1 MIFKSTKKNLKK
13 ACNCWKINS
22 CRVYNGMRKKEIFL
36 QKRNKLITASDSSI
50 AEGRIRVANK
60 DNAIDDGKAIRV
72 ALKKASVKA
81 PVGASYRWA
90 INTSAGGSFQLQL
103 QSLPAPLPAVEG
115 SPTLMEDNVAV
126 VQIYSWPIQGTV
138 FDGQIARGPVP
149 VFFSEDPVLTAR
161 CLDDNPKS
169 ILFWHTRVMD
179 RYVTHQCLELPFPK
193 TINRSIPKKLNHF
206 PPYSRVEAWI
216 WYFSRGS
223 GSEKALGYPR
233 KARHADSLQFL
244 KNVGWIQ

>member
-1 MIFKSTKKNLKK
+1 MECGKKKFSFKK
-13 ACNCWKINS
+13 
-22 CRVYNGMRKKEIFL
+22 G
-36 QKRNKLITASDSSI
+36 NKLITAFDSSI
-50 AEGRIRVANK
+50 AEGRIRVTNK

-90 INTSAGGSFQLQL
+90 INTSAGGGFQLQL

-161 CLDDNPKS
+161 CLNENPKS

-179 RYVTHQCLELPFPK
+179 RYATHQRLNFPFFQNHYPQY
-193 TINRSIPKKLNHF
+193 NKKELNHL
-206 PPYSRVEAWI
+206 PPYSRVEVWI
-216 WYFSRGS
+216 RYLSRGS
-223 GSEKALGYPR
+223 GSEKA
-233 KARHADSLQFL
+233 
-244 KNVGWIQ
+244 VGLPPKG

>member
-1 MIFKSTKKNLKK
+1 
-13 ACNCWKINS
+13 
-22 CRVYNGMRKKEIFL
+22 MRKKEIFL

-126 VQIYSWPIQGTV
+126 VQIHSWPIQGTV

-149 VFFSEDPVLTAR
+149 VFFSEDPILTTR
-161 CLDDNPKS
+161 CLNENPKS

-179 RYVTHQCLELPFPK
+179 RYATHQRLNFPFSK
-193 TINRSIPKKLNHF
+193 TITRSITKELNHL

-216 WYFSRGS
+216 RYLSRVPDP
-223 GSEKALGYPR
+223 KKPLGYPQ
-233 KARHADSLQFL
+233 KARHADNLQFL
-244 KNVGWIQ
+244 KNVGWIQKKGLETVARIQIM

>member
-1 MIFKSTKKNLKK
+1 MECGKKKFSFKK
-13 ACNCWKINS
+13 
-22 CRVYNGMRKKEIFL
+22 G
-36 QKRNKLITASDSSI
+36 NKLITAFDSSI
-50 AEGRIRVANK
+50 AEGQIRVTNK

-90 INTSAGGSFQLQL
+90 INTSAGGGFQLQL

-126 VQIYSWPIQGTV
+126 VQIHSWPIQGTV

-161 CLDDNPKS
+161 CLNENPKS

-179 RYVTHQCLELPFPK
+179 RYATHQGLNFPLSK
-193 TINRSIPKKLNHF
+193 TITRSITK
-206 PPYSRVEAWI
+206 E
-216 WYFSRGS
+216 
-223 GSEKALGYPR
+223 
-233 KARHADSLQFL
+233 
-244 KNVGWIQ
+244 

>member
-1 MIFKSTKKNLKK
+1 
-13 ACNCWKINS
+13 
-22 CRVYNGMRKKEIFL
+22 MRKKEIFL

-90 INTSAGGSFQLQL
+90 INTSAGESFQLQL

-126 VQIYSWPIQGTV
+126 VQIHSWPIQGTV

-161 CLDDNPKS
+161 CLNENPKS

-179 RYVTHQCLELPFPK
+179 RYAK
-193 TINRSIPKKLNHF
+193 TITRSITKELNHL

-216 WYFSRGS
+216 RYLSRVPDP
-223 GSEKALGYPR
+223 KKPLGYPQ
-233 KARHADSLQFL
+233 KARHADNLQFL
-244 KNVGWIQ
+244 KNVGWIQKKGLETVARIQIM

>member
-1 MIFKSTKKNLKK
+1 
-13 ACNCWKINS
+13 
-22 CRVYNGMRKKEIFL
+22 MRKKEIFL

-90 INTSAGGSFQLQL
+90 INTSAGGGFQLQL

-161 CLDDNPKS
+161 CLDEHPKS

-179 RYVTHQCLELPFPK
+179 RYATHQRLNFPFFPK
-193 TINRSIPKKLNHF
+193 PSPA
-206 PPYSRVEAWI
+206 V
-216 WYFSRGS
+216 
-223 GSEKALGYPR
+223 
-233 KARHADSLQFL
+233 
-244 KNVGWIQ
+244 

>member
-1 MIFKSTKKNLKK
+1 MECGKKKFSFKK
-13 ACNCWKINS
+13 
-22 CRVYNGMRKKEIFL
+22 G
-36 QKRNKLITASDSSI
+36 NKLITAFDSSI
-50 AEGRIRVANK
+50 AEGQIRVTNK

-126 VQIYSWPIQGTV
+126 VQIHSWPIQGTV

-161 CLDDNPKS
+161 CLDENPKS

-179 RYVTHQCLELPFPK
+179 RYVTHQCLELPVPK
-193 TINRSIPKKLNHF
+193 TINHSLTPDPKKAVGL
-206 PPYSRVEAWI
+206 PPK
-216 WYFSRGS
+216 G
-223 GSEKALGYPR
+223 
-233 KARHADSLQFL
+233 
-244 KNVGWIQ
+244 